1 MWMSC
6 YRCDIIPTK
15 ITEKSRME
23 VAVSSAEQH
32 FGRRQLWLSLCLL
45 LLSTPCLA
53 QPEASINPAD
63 QRAKAV
69 TQVVLG
75 ILSYS
80 RWPTE
85 PVQLQLCV
93 IGPTEYTD
101 DLLKGATQSSGRP
114 VQVRRVLVS
123 DPSIVTDCNAVYL
136 GKLSSDE
143 RNQLFTSLNA
153 KAVLSISEDG
163 DQCTVGSLFCL
174 HVSDDQ
180 VSFEVNLDSVA
191 RSGVRIHPSV
201 LQLSRRRAAQP

>member
-1 MWMSC
+1 M
-6 YRCDIIPTK
+6 D
-15 ITEKSRME
+15 

-32 FGRRQLWLSLCLL
+32 FGWRLRLLSLCLF
-45 LLSTPCLA
+45 LLSAPCLA
-53 QPEASINPAD
+53 QPEVPINLAD

-75 ILSYS
+75 ILSYA

-85 PVQLQLCV
+85 PAQLQLCV

-123 DPSIVTDCNAVYL
+123 DPGIASNCNAVYL
-136 GKLSSDE
+136 GKLSAAE
-143 RNQLFTSLNA
+143 RSGLFTGLNS

-174 HVSDDQ
+174 HVRDEQ

>member
-1 MWMSC
+1 M
-6 YRCDIIPTK
+6 D
-15 ITEKSRME
+15 

-32 FGRRQLWLSLCLL
+32 LGWRLRLLFLGLL

-53 QPEASINPAD
+53 QSEVSLSVAD

-75 ILSYS
+75 ILSYA

-85 PVQLQLCV
+85 PAQLRLCV

-114 VQVRRVLVS
+114 VQVLRLLANS
-123 DPSIVTDCNAVYL
+123 PTIGNDCNAVYL
-136 GKLSSDE
+136 GKLSAEE
-143 RNQLFTSLNA
+143 RSSLFSTLSGQ
-153 KAVLSISEDG
+153 AVLSISEDG
-163 DQCTVGSLFCL
+163 NQCTVGSLFCL
-174 HVSDDQ
+174 HVSDQQ
-180 VSFEVNLDSVA
+180 VSFEVNLDSVS

>member
-1 MWMSC
+1 M
-6 YRCDIIPTK
+6 D
-15 ITEKSRME
+15 
-23 VAVSSAEQH
+23 VAVSSTEQH
-32 FGRRQLWLSLCLL
+32 FGWRLRLISFCLL
-45 LLSTPCLA
+45 LLSTPCLVQA
-53 QPEASINPAD
+53 QTPINLAD

-75 ILSYS
+75 ILSYA

-85 PVQLQLCV
+85 PAQLQLCV

-114 VQVRRVLVS
+114 VQVRRVLAS
-123 DPSIVTDCNAVYL
+123 DPGIASDCNAVYL
-136 GKLSSDE
+136 GKLSADE
-143 RNQLFTSLNA
+143 RSGLFTSLNT
-153 KAVLSISEDG
+153 KAVLSISEDR

-174 HVSDDQ
+174 HVRDEQ

-191 RSGVRIHPSV
+191 RSGVRIHPRV